1 MPAPVN
7 SAPYGNILYPGGFP
21 TALGGTVSG
30 TIPYTGVPQG
40 YRGNNRG
47 GNWGGGGRN
56 QTVIVPY
63 AVPVYGG
70 GYADYGGQEPQPPT
84 NVTVVVPQQPATPV
98 IINQT
103 FGPDLAP
110 TNQEIK
116 EYSANDVPESGG
128 VHVYEPNKRSE
139 PLPRRS
145 QQQSTSR
152 STEQTAV
159 APEAR
164 PVRSY
169 VRDDQAT
176 IYLIALKDTT
186 VRQAI
191 GYWVEGNTLK
201 YVTPQ
206 ASINHLSLDMVDR
219 DLSVRLNEERNLDFD
234 LKSR

>member
-1 MPAPVN
+1 MPAPLN
-7 SAPYGNILYPGGFP
+7 AAPYGNILYPGGFP

-30 TIPYTGVPQG
+30 NVPYTGVPQG
-40 YRGNNRG
+40 YRGN
-47 GNWGGGGRN
+47 WGGGGRN
-56 QTVIVPY
+56 QTVVVPY

-70 GYADYGGQEPQPPT
+70 GYVDYGAQGSQPPT

-103 FGPDLAP
+103 FGPDSAP
-110 TNQEIK
+110 TNQDIR
-116 EYSANDVPESGG
+116 EYSANDPPESGG
-128 VHVYEPNKRSE
+128 LHVYEPNKRSE
-139 PLPRRS
+139 PLPRR
-145 QQQSTSR
+145 QQPQAPSR
-152 STEQTAV
+152 SVEQA
-159 APEAR
+159 APAAETR
-164 PVRSY
+164 PMRSY
-169 VRDDQAT
+169 VRDDQPT

-219 DLSVRLNEERNLDFD
+219 ELSVRLNGERNLDFD